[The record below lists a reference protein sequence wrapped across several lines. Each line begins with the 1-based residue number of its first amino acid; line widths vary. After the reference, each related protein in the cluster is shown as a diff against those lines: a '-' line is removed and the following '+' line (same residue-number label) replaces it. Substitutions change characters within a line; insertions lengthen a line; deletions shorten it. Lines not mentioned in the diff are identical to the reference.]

1 MATVYVGTDR
11 NGVPVN
17 TQNKAAGKVNRGGA
31 LTGGLTA
38 DQLAY
43 IDNVQREREQQNALN
58 AEPRLPGD
66 KNQQRFRLPT
76 EEYVEVNAA
85 NMPKRQPVEITVNGG
100 NPALT
105 PSAVANIPM
114 PRMRP
119 SFGPAWN
126 QPTSMDLAA
135 IEAQNRPAGTVGPTL
150 DDLLAYAKGLPD
162 KVEAV
167 NPAVAAATGAGAPVT
182 NVTGKMQ
189 PTNRGGLFDLLFGP
203 SKNGMGGLAGLLGGP
218 GAGGIFGMMGAPSQ
232 PRVPR
237 APNTYAP
244 ATSVSGN
251 TGYRNERTGV
261 LHTSD
266 KGRQYGTS
274 ATGQRTDYGASPG
287 QKTAGLKPGDRI
299 YNSDTNSW
307 ELK

>member
-1 MATVYVGTDR
+1 VATIDDII
-11 NGVPVN
+11 NGSF
-17 TQNKAAGKVNRGGA
+17 TAIGA
-31 LTGGLTA
+31 PPSYITP
-38 DQLAY
+38 AY
-43 IDNVQREREQQNALN
+43 
-58 AEPRLPGD
+58 
-66 KNQQRFRLPT
+66 
-76 EEYVEVNAA
+76 
-85 NMPKRQPVEITVNGG
+85 
-100 NPALT
+100 NPADYASIYAPAAPRGNGMWGSTRPAIT
-105 PSAVANIPM
+105 PRPAYSPYMTAAEKAQLEKQVAESKALQATMGKTPTAVAT
-114 PRMRP
+114 
-119 SFGPAWN
+119 GPAWN

-162 KVEAV
+162 DPAKG
-167 NPAVAAATGAGAPVT
+167 AVAAATGAGTPVT
-182 NVTGKMQ
+182 GVTGKMQ
-189 PTNRGGLFDLLFGP
+189 PTSGGGLFDLLFGP

-218 GAGGIFGMMGAPSQ
+218 GAGGIFGMMGTPSQ
-232 PRVPR
+232 PRAPR

-261 LHTSD
+261 LYTSD

-287 QKTAGLKPGDRI
+287 QKTSGLKPGDRV